1 MTSEPSSS
9 VDASVPLESSRLLFS
24 ILIPVY
30 NEQGYLA
37 RVVENVLAAPLP
49 DGLDREIVLV
59 DDCSTDRTPEVIRE
73 LVEKYPEK
81 IRAFRQPRNRGKGAA
96 IRRAIQEMKGD
107 YAIIQDADLE
117 YNPQEYPLILAP
129 LLDGRADVVYGSR
142 FASRE
147 TRKILQYHHKLGNLF
162 LTRLSNF
169 MTGLDLTDM
178 ETCYKAF
185 RGDALKS
192 IPLRSNRFGIEPEIT
207 AKIARRG
214 WTVYEV
220 PISYNGRRYSE
231 GKKIGWKDGV
241 SAICVILKY
250 WFYDDSFYDAD
261 SESSQRFE
269 YSRNFL
275 KTFVKRAT
283 PYLGSKTMEVE
294 AGLGTLSRYLP
305 QKERLTLTESDDR
318 KLKFL
323 RGSYD
328 GNSVVDVEKLDLF
341 EGETSLKESDKE
353 SFDSILCLNRGTEL
367 PLNNPDALAELR
379 QYLKPDGRLI
389 FTALADARPC
399 RLCRRQRVIET
410 SLTFKPQE
418 LVQLAEDAGY
428 VVEKIEPFASVQCFF
443 RKRNP
448 NKAPSLLCFKLFDL
462 LVSRT
467 SCLDKILQPVRYL
480 VVATPRGKDSKTNKN
495 ER

>member
-1 MTSEPSSS
+1 
-9 VDASVPLESSRLLFS
+9 
-24 ILIPVY
+24 
-30 NEQGYLA
+30 
-37 RVVENVLAAPLP
+37 
-49 DGLDREIVLV
+49 
-59 DDCSTDRTPEVIRE
+59 
-73 LVEKYPEK
+73 
-81 IRAFRQPRNRGKGAA
+81 
-96 IRRAIQEMKGD
+96 
-107 YAIIQDADLE
+107 
-117 YNPQEYPLILAP
+117 
-129 LLDGRADVVYGSR
+129 
-142 FASRE
+142 
-147 TRKILQYHHKLGNLF
+147 
-162 LTRLSNF
+162 
-169 MTGLDLTDM
+169 M
-178 ETCYKAF
+178 ETCCKAF
-185 RGDALKS
+185 GRRAQVDPVAF
-192 IPLRSNRFGIEPEIT
+192 NRIEPRSPPNRS
-207 AKIARRG
+207 AR
-214 WTVYEV
+214 TVTV
-220 PISYNGRRYSE
+220 PISYNGRRLR
-231 GKKIGWKDGV
+231 GQKDRMERRRG
-241 SAICVILKY
+241 AICVILNTG
-250 WFYDDSFYDAD
+250 FTTTASGAD

-269 YSRNFL
+269 YSRNFPRHRQARSP
-275 KTFVKRAT
+275 TSAQND
-283 PYLGSKTMEVE
+283 GSR
-294 AGLGTLSRYLP
+294 AGLGTLSRCLP
-305 QKERLTLTESDDR
+305 QKKDDLTSDDR

-428 VVEKIEPFASVQCFF
+428 VVEKIEPFASVQRFF

-480 VVATPRGKDSKTNKN
+480 VLRPR
-495 ER
+495 R